1 MGDRGG
7 YGAIRHWGG
16 FRGCFRAIERYRVLW
31 ELGGRGTVGGYLGSY
46 TVVREDHKG
55 ICMGYQSVTGDMGV

>member
-1 MGDRGG
+1 M
-7 YGAIRHWGG
+7 
-16 FRGCFRAIERYRVLW
+16 LW

-55 ICMGYQSVTGDMGV
+55 ICMGYQSVTGDMGVIGGFIVAIGCYGAIGKCGGTIDGL